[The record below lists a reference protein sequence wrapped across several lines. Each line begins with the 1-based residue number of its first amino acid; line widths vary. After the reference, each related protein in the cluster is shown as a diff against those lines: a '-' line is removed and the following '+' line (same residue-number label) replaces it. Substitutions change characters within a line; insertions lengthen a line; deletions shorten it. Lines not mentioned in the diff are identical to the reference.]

1 MKTDQIEKEIRGAEP
16 GTQVRSNAPMGEFCS
31 FKTGGVAALLIEPES
46 PEALGNVL
54 RILHRQEF
62 PVFIMGNGSNLLVKD
77 GGFPGA
83 IVKIG
88 ERMSAVEIQGTKVRA
103 QAGALLSCIANRAL
117 EAGLTGFEFAAGIPG
132 SIGGAAFMNAGA
144 YDGEMKQAVEEVT
157 VLSRDGSRFYTL
169 RRDELEYG
177 YRHSVLMETGDI
189 VTEVLLRLEA
199 GSRERIRAKMKELA
213 ARRAAKQP
221 LQYPSAGSFFKR
233 PPGHFA
239 GGLIQD
245 ANLKGL
251 KIGGARV
258 SPLHAGFIINEGG
271 ASAADI
277 LNLMEAVRNTVYDRF
292 GVWLEPE
299 VRIIGIDS
307 DEI

>member
-62 PVFIMGNGSNLLVKD
+62 PVFVMGNGSNLLVKD

-132 SIGGAAFMNAGA
+132 SIGGAACMNAGA
-144 YDGEMKQAVEEVT
+144 YDGEMKQ
-157 VLSRDGSRFYTL
+157 RFYP
-169 RRDELEYG
+169 G
-177 YRHSVLMETGDI
+177 TGA
-189 VTEVLLRLEA
+189 V
-199 GSRERIRAKMKELA
+199 
-213 ARRAAKQP
+213 
-221 LQYPSAGSFFKR
+221 
-233 PPGHFA
+233 
-239 GGLIQD
+239 
-245 ANLKGL
+245 
-251 KIGGARV
+251 
-258 SPLHAGFIINEGG
+258 FI
-271 ASAADI
+271 
-277 LNLMEAVRNTVYDRF
+277 LCAVMNWNTDTGTVF
-292 GVWLEPE
+292 
-299 VRIIGIDS
+299 
-307 DEI
+307 